1 MRRSD
6 LQLLPAATV
15 VWALAVLGITVGAA
29 AGIAGAAVIVSLALA
44 AVMLL
49 GGTRTAHAVF
59 AHLGVMALAG
69 ALLFPALQRHTAATE
84 VLEDAAA
91 EALTVEMVVVTA
103 GEPAPPDRGPPWSR
117 SGLQTMARTVR
128 GHALLGKDEA
138 HLPASLPLRSEERR
152 VGKEWR
158 RPWRK
163 AANNE

>member
-59 AHLGVMALAG
+59 AHLGVMVLAG

-84 VLEDAAA
+84 MLED
-91 EALTVEMVVVTA
+91 
-103 GEPAPPDRGPPWSR
+103 
-117 SGLQTMARTVR
+117 
-128 GHALLGKDEA
+128 
-138 HLPASLPLRSEERR
+138 RSEEHTSELQSRGHLVCR
-152 VGKEWR
+152 LPLQKKKQYVT
-158 RPWRK
+158 
-163 AANNE
+163 

>member
-91 EALTVEMVVVTA
+91 EAQIGRASCRERVQITVGGVLSITNQLGDLLWLLTC
-103 GEPAPPDRGPPWSR
+103 
-117 SGLQTMARTVR
+117 
-128 GHALLGKDEA
+128 
-138 HLPASLPLRSEERR
+138 
-152 VGKEWR
+152 
-158 RPWRK
+158 
-163 AANNE
+163 

>member
-15 VWALAVLGITVGAA
+15 VWALAVVGSTVGGA
-29 AGIAGAAVIVSLALA
+29 AGIAGAAGHVALA
-44 AVMLL
+44 PVMLL

-117 SGLQTMARTVR
+117 SGLQTMA
-128 GHALLGKDEA
+128 
-138 HLPASLPLRSEERR
+138 
-152 VGKEWR
+152 
-158 RPWRK
+158 
-163 AANNE
+163 